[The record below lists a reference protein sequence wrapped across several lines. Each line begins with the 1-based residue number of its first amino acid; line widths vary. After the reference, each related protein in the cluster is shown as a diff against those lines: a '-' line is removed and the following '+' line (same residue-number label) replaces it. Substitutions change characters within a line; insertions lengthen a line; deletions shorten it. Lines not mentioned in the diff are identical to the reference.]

1 MHVTMGRQGLV
12 LLMLVSSLGAACATT
27 GTAGK
32 GDPVPRPFPGAP
44 LPPSASDAPAD
55 AAVPPAAPAPPIVTA
70 LPPIVAT
77 ALTLRG
83 MPYRNGGSQ
92 PSDGFDCSG
101 LVQWVFAQH
110 GTVLPRDVR
119 QQFDVGERI
128 EAGQLLPGDL
138 VFFETVSKGASHVGI
153 AIGGGE
159 FVHAPSSRG
168 VVRVERLSNVYWS
181 KRWVG
186 GRRVTRRT
194 TAATD

>member
-1 MHVTMGRQGLV
+1 MRVTMARQALV
-12 LLMLVSSLGAACATT
+12 LLIVVSSLGAACASTRTT
-27 GTAGK
+27 GK
-32 GDPVPRPFPGAP
+32 GPNVPRPFPGAP
-44 LPPSASDAPAD
+44 SPALPDVPATAGAPSIATTPAL
-55 AAVPPAAPAPPIVTA
+55 VGTLPAIVT
-70 LPPIVAT
+70 T

-119 QQFDVGERI
+119 QQFDVGEKI
-128 EAGQLLPGDL
+128 DADELKPGDL

-168 VVRVERLSNVYWS
+168 VVRIEKLSTSYWS

-186 GRRVTRRT
+186 ARRLGG
-194 TAATD
+194 